1 MNEYQI
7 EETETAEY
15 NPPAPITKSPLRRLE
30 PIDRLKLKAS
40 RLTWGDW
47 LLIGASFT
55 LACTVGYATF
65 QDSRP
70 ISLKTP
76 QKQFNPE
83 IAVNFS
89 AEQSAQFTENY
100 QVFLSQERNNL
111 VTLEVRRI
119 QDAVLKEVRNPKNKV
134 CYQQT
139 FEVCIANSI
148 DKLSAQSL
156 NIRDTNTVV
165 LNANEYA
172 NYLIYRAEVL
182 GFAANSKTL
191 KPGIVTPPSI
201 NLFAAQTSDFG
212 KLLKVQSAKTA
223 EGEAY
228 QRRGERQ

>member
-1 MNEYQI
+1 MNDYQI
-7 EETETAEY
+7 EEIETTEY
-15 NPPAPITKSPLRRLE
+15 NPPAPITKPALRRLE

-47 LLIGASFT
+47 LLIGAST
-55 LACTVGYATF
+55 ILAGIVGYATF

-111 VTLEVRRI
+111 VALEVRRV
-119 QDAVLKEVRNPKNKV
+119 QDAALREIRNPKNEA
-134 CYQQT
+134 CYQKT
-139 FEVCIANSI
+139 YEVCIANSI
-148 DKLSAQSL
+148 NKLSAQSL

-165 LNANEYA
+165 LNANEYT
-172 NYLIYRAEVL
+172 NYLLYRAEVL
-182 GFAANSKTL
+182 GFAANFKL
-191 KPGIVTPPSI
+191 KPGVVTPPSI
-201 NLFAAQTSDFG
+201 NLFSAQTSDFG

-223 EGEAY
+223 EGEAI
-228 QRRGERQ
+228 QRRGDNQ